1 MPACSSRVQEEFGS
15 FDQYIWPFVGGR
27 PIQNNWR
34 SLAELPARTEI
45 SDALS
50 KDLKR
55 RGFTFVGSTICYA
68 LMQATGLV
76 NDHFVDCFR
85 QLGGPVTLCLWSR
98 RIAAV
103 EPSDWILDQAGD
115 TKACC
120 PIQTQPKMHVT
131 QLNGEAALFGRYCLA
146 AYDEMFDSAA
156 TPRAHYASLHESL
169 IELGP
174 EELERRDKVADL
186 TMRQQGI
193 TFTVYGRDQGVE
205 RIIPFD
211 PIPRLIAPAEWDR
224 IERGLKQRVRA
235 LNLFIHDVYHER
247 LILKDRIVPPELVF
261 GATGYRRECVG
272 LQVPRDV
279 YIHVSGIDLI
289 RDSDGNFLV
298 LEDNGRTPSGV
309 SYVLKNRQVM
319 KQVFPLLF
327 SQYNVRPVDDYTDN
341 LLAVLRSIAPPGC
354 DDPTVVVL
362 TPGIYNSAYYE
373 HSFLARQMGVEL
385 VEGRDLVLDRGQIF
399 RRTTRGL
406 QRVDVIYRRVDDDF
420 LDPLT
425 FRSDSMLGVAG
436 LIGAYH
442 SGNVGLANALGT
454 GVADDKGIYP
464 FVPEMIRFY
473 LREEPILA
481 NVETFR
487 PLIPSHR
494 QHILANLEKLVVKAV
509 DASGGYGML
518 IGPASTKEQRDEF
531 ARKIEANPRGYIA
544 QPTINLSRHPTL
556 VDGRLDGRHVDLRPF
571 VLYGEEIVVMPGG
584 LTRVALPEGSL
595 VVNSSQ
601 GGGTKD
607 TWVLHDNAARLAPA
621 DAPPEDCART

>member
-1 MPACSSRVQEEFGS
+1 MHVA
-15 FDQYIWPFVGGR
+15 
-27 PIQNNWR
+27 
-34 SLAELPARTEI
+34 
-45 SDALS
+45 
-50 KDLKR
+50 
-55 RGFTFVGSTICYA
+55 
-68 LMQATGLV
+68 
-76 NDHFVDCFR
+76 
-85 QLGGPVTLCLWSR
+85 
-98 RIAAV
+98 
-103 EPSDWILDQAGD
+103 
-115 TKACC
+115 
-120 PIQTQPKMHVT
+120 KMHDEVP
-131 QLNGEAALFGRYCLA
+131 LFGRYRLV
-146 AYDEMFDSAA
+146 AYDELFEGPAR
-156 TPRAHYASLHESL
+156 PRAHYAPLYERL

-174 EELERRDKVADL
+174 DELERRHKVADL

-211 PIPRLIAPAEWDR
+211 PIPRLIAPGEWDR

-235 LNLFIHDVYHER
+235 LNLFIQDVYHQR
-247 LILKDRIVPPELVF
+247 LILKDRVVPPELVF
-261 GATGYRRECVG
+261 GASGYRRECVG

-289 RDSDGNFLV
+289 RDNEGNYLI
-298 LEDNGRTPSGV
+298 LEDNCRTPSGV

-319 KQVFPLLF
+319 KQVFTPLF
-327 SQYNVRPVDDYTDN
+327 EQYNVRPVDDYTDN

-362 TPGIYNSAYYE
+362 SPGIYNSAYYE

-425 FRSDSMLGVAG
+425 FRPDSTLGVAG

-442 SGNVGLANALGT
+442 SGNVGLANSLGT

-464 FVPEMIRFY
+464 FVPAMIRFY
-473 LREEPILA
+473 LNEEPILA

-494 QHILANLEKLVVKAV
+494 QHILANLESLVVKAV

-518 IGPASTKEQRDEF
+518 IGPASTRVQREEF

-544 QPTINLSRHPTL
+544 QPTIQLSRHPTL
-556 VDGRLDGRHVDLRPF
+556 VDGGLDGRHIDLRPF

-584 LTRVALPEGSL
+584 LTRVALPAGSL

-607 TWVLHDNAARLAPA
+607 TWVLHDGS
-621 DAPPEDCART
+621 ARTLPDAKDSPVNPLQET

>member
-1 MPACSSRVQEEFGS
+1 MHVKQQIGA
-15 FDQYIWPFVGGR
+15 
-27 PIQNNWR
+27 
-34 SLAELPARTEI
+34 
-45 SDALS
+45 DALFS
-50 KDLKR
+50 GYR
-55 RGFTFVGSTICYA
+55 T
-68 LMQATGLV
+68 
-76 NDHFVDCFR
+76 
-85 QLGGPVTLCLWSR
+85 
-98 RIAAV
+98 
-103 EPSDWILDQAGD
+103 
-115 TKACC
+115 
-120 PIQTQPKMHVT
+120 
-131 QLNGEAALFGRYCLA
+131 A
-146 AYDEMFDSAA
+146 AYDEMFDSNEK
-156 TPRAHYASLHESL
+156 PRPHYAALHERL

-174 EELERRDKVADL
+174 EELERRHKVADL

-193 TFTVYGRDQGVE
+193 TFTVYGREQGVE

-211 PIPRLIAPAEWDR
+211 PIPRLIAASEWDR

-235 LNLFIHDVYHER
+235 LNLFVHDVYHDR
-247 LILKDRIVPPELVF
+247 SILKDRIVPPELVF

-289 RDSDGNFLV
+289 RATDGTYLV

-319 KQVFPLLF
+319 KQVFPSLF
-327 SQYNVRPVDDYTDN
+327 QQYNVRPVDDYTDN

-425 FRSDSMLGVAG
+425 FRSDSTLGVAG

-442 SGNVGLANALGT
+442 SGNIGMANALGT

-473 LREEPILA
+473 LKEEPILN

-487 PLIPSHR
+487 PLVPSHR
-494 QHILANLEKLVVKAV
+494 QHILANLDKLVVKAV

-518 IGPASTKEQRDEF
+518 IGPASTREQRDEF

-544 QPTINLSRHPTL
+544 QPTINLSRHPTFGG
-556 VDGRLDGRHVDLRPF
+556 GRLDGRHIDLRPF

-607 TWVLHDNAARLAPA
+607 TWVLHDGAARSAAGEPKS
-621 DAPPEDCART
+621 EVERT

>member
-1 MPACSSRVQEEFGS
+1 
-15 FDQYIWPFVGGR
+15 
-27 PIQNNWR
+27 
-34 SLAELPARTEI
+34 
-45 SDALS
+45 
-50 KDLKR
+50 
-55 RGFTFVGSTICYA
+55 
-68 LMQATGLV
+68 
-76 NDHFVDCFR
+76 
-85 QLGGPVTLCLWSR
+85 
-98 RIAAV
+98 
-103 EPSDWILDQAGD
+103 
-115 TKACC
+115 
-120 PIQTQPKMHVT
+120 MHVT
-131 QLNGEAALFGRYCLA
+131 QPNGEAALFGRYCLA
-146 AYDEMFDSAA
+146 AYDEMFDSPA

-174 EELERRDKVADL
+174 EELERRDRVADL

-211 PIPRLIAPAEWDR
+211 PIPRLIAPNEWDR

-272 LQVPRDV
+272 LQVPRDIYV
-279 YIHVSGIDLI
+279 HVSGIDLI

-373 HSFLARQMGVEL
+373 HSFLARQMGVDL

-436 LIGAYH
+436 LMGAYH
-442 SGNVGLANALGT
+442 SGNIGLANALGT

-621 DAPPEDCART
+621 DAPPEDCVRT